1 MSCGQNEKKV
11 RIEGRMQIMMK
22 NKAMRIAAGAGVTTL
37 LTMSVI
43 SGSFAKYITSGTGT
57 DSARAAKFG
66 VTVTANGTMF
76 ASEYATDDEAVGTIA
91 KSVISSGGEDDH
103 VVAPGTKGELL
114 NATITGK
121 PEVAVKVSY
130 EPTLTLNG
138 WEHTDEDSNLSTEYF
153 PIIFKVGDKK
163 YGITGMKDS
172 AGIKITNGS
181 ANVEA
186 LKTAVENAIRAYSKN
201 YAANTDL
208 ALVAPDYVNVSWEWA
223 YNGNSDE
230 KDTYLGDQAA
240 ANKASTVEL
249 SMKTTVTQID

>member
-1 MSCGQNEKKV
+1 
-11 RIEGRMQIMMK
+11 MMK

-76 ASEYATDDEAVGTIA
+76 ASEYAKDDENVVGTIV
-91 KSVISSGGEDDH
+91 KSVVSSGGESDH

-130 EPTLTLNG
+130 EPTLTLKG
-138 WEHTDEDSNLSTEYF
+138 WEYTDEDSNLSTEYF

-163 YGITGMKDS
+163 YGVKGVKDS
-172 AGIKITNGS
+172 TGVAVANGS
-181 ANVEA
+181 SSIGE
-186 LKTAVENAIRAYSKN
+186 LKTAVENAIKGYSKN

-208 ALVAPDYVNVSWEWA
+208 AGIGADGFVNVSWEWA

>member
-1 MSCGQNEKKV
+1 MSN
-11 RIEGRMQIMMK
+11 K
-22 NKAMRIAAGAGVTTL
+22 NKTIALASLIAAGAGVTTL

-138 WEHTDEDSNLSTEYF
+138 SIQMRTVICQPS
-153 PIIFKVGDKK
+153 IFQLFLRLE
-163 YGITGMKDS
+163 
-172 AGIKITNGS
+172 IKN
-181 ANVEA
+181 
-186 LKTAVENAIRAYSKN
+186 TA
-201 YAANTDL
+201 
-208 ALVAPDYVNVSWEWA
+208 
-223 YNGNSDE
+223 
-230 KDTYLGDQAA
+230 
-240 ANKASTVEL
+240 
-249 SMKTTVTQID
+249 

>member
-1 MSCGQNEKKV
+1 
-11 RIEGRMQIMMK
+11 MMK

-138 WEHTDEDSNLSTEYF
+138 WEYTDENSNLSTEYF
-153 PIIFKVGDKK
+153 PIIFKIGDKK

-172 AGIKITNGS
+172 AGVVVANGS
-181 ANVEA
+181 ANIA
-186 LKTAVENAIRAYSKN
+186 DLKTAVEGAVKAYSKN

-208 ALVAPDYVNVSWEWA
+208 SIATADSVNVSWEWA

>member
-1 MSCGQNEKKV
+1 
-11 RIEGRMQIMMK
+11 MMK

-57 DSARAAKFG
+57 DSARTAKFG

-76 ASEYATDDEAVGTIA
+76 ASEYAKDDENVVGTIV
-91 KSVISSGGEDDH
+91 KSVVSSGGESDH

-138 WEHTDEDSNLSTEYF
+138 WEYTDEGSASSEYF

-172 AGIKITNGS
+172 TGAKITNVS

-186 LKTAVENAIRAYSKN
+186 LKTAVENAIRAYSKD

-208 ALVAPDYVNVSWEWA
+208 SGIGADGFVNVSWEWA

>member
-1 MSCGQNEKKV
+1 
-11 RIEGRMQIMMK
+11 MMK
-22 NKAMRIAAGAGVTTL
+22 NRAMRMAMGTGAAVL
-37 LTMSVI
+37 LTMGVI
-43 SGSFAKYITSGTGT
+43 SGSFAKYITSGNGT

-76 ASEYATDDEAVGTIA
+76 ASEYAKDDENVAGTIV
-91 KSVISSGGEDDH
+91 KSVVSSGGESDH

-138 WEHTDEDSNLSTEYF
+138 WEYTDEDSNLSTEYF

-163 YGITGMKDS
+163 YGMKGVKDS
-172 AGIKITNGS
+172 TGVAVANGS
-181 ANVEA
+181 SSIAE
-186 LKTAVENAIRAYSKN
+186 LKTAVENAIKGYSKN

-208 ALVAPDYVNVSWEWA
+208 SGIGADGFVNVSWEWA

>member
-1 MSCGQNEKKV
+1 
-11 RIEGRMQIMMK
+11 MMK
-22 NKAMRIAAGAGVTTL
+22 NRAMRMAMGTGAAVL
-37 LTMSVI
+37 LTMGVI
-43 SGSFAKYITSGTGT
+43 SGSFAKYITSGNGT

-66 VTVTANGTMF
+66 VMVTANGTMF
-76 ASEYATDDEAVGTIA
+76 ASEYAKDDENVVGTIA
-91 KSVISSGGEDDH
+91 KSVVSSGGTDDH

-138 WEHTDEDSNLSTEYF
+138 WEYVDDNSASSEYF

-172 AGIKITNGS
+172 TGAKIANGS
-181 ANVEA
+181 ANIKE
-186 LKTAVENAIRAYSKN
+186 LKNAVENAISAYSKD
-201 YAANTDL
+201 YAPNTDL
-208 ALVAPDYVNVSWEWA
+208 SGIGADGFVNVSWEWA
-223 YNGNSDE
+223 YSGNSDE

-240 ANKASTVEL
+240 ENKAATVEL

>member
-1 MSCGQNEKKV
+1 
-11 RIEGRMQIMMK
+11 MMK

-103 VVAPGTKGELL
+103 VVAPGTKGQLL

-138 WEHTDEDSNLSTEYF
+138 WEYTDESSNLSTEYF

-249 SMKTTVTQID
+249 SMKTTVTQIDYTKIPAPVVHASSASLVE

>member
-1 MSCGQNEKKV
+1 
-11 RIEGRMQIMMK
+11 MMK

-76 ASEYATDDEAVGTIA
+76 ASEYAKDDENVVGAIA
-91 KSVISSGGEDDH
+91 KSVVSSGGEDDH

-138 WEHTDEDSNLSTEYF
+138 WEYTDESSNLSTEYF

-172 AGIKITNGS
+172 AGTMVTNGS
-181 ANVEA
+181 ASVSD
-186 LKTAVENAIRAYSKN
+186 LKKNVENAIKAYSKN

-208 ALVAPDYVNVSWEWA
+208 SLINSDYVNVSWEWA

-230 KDTYLGDQAA
+230 KDTYLGNQAA

>member
-1 MSCGQNEKKV
+1 
-11 RIEGRMQIMMK
+11 MMK
-22 NKAMRIAAGAGVTTL
+22 NKAMRIAAGVGVTTL

-76 ASEYATDDEAVGTIA
+76 ASEYAKDDENVVGTIV
-91 KSVISSGGEDDH
+91 KSVVSSGGESDH

-130 EPTLTLNG
+130 EPTLTLKG
-138 WEHTDEDSNLSTEYF
+138 WEYTDEDSNLSTEYF

-163 YGITGMKDS
+163 YGVKGVKDS
-172 AGIKITNGS
+172 TGVAVANGS
-181 ANVEA
+181 SSIGE
-186 LKTAVENAIRAYSKN
+186 LKTAVENAIKGYSKN

-208 ALVAPDYVNVSWEWA
+208 SGIGADGFVNVSWEWA

>member
-1 MSCGQNEKKV
+1 
-11 RIEGRMQIMMK
+11 MMK
-22 NKAMRIAAGAGVTTL
+22 NRAMRMAMGTGAAVL
-37 LTMSVI
+37 LTMGVI
-43 SGSFAKYITSGTGT
+43 SGSFAKYITSGNGT

-76 ASEYATDDEAVGTIA
+76 AGEYATDDEGVGTIV
-91 KSVISSGGEDDH
+91 KSVVSSGGTDDH
-103 VVAPGTKGELL
+103 VVAPGTKGELV

-130 EPTLTLNG
+130 EPTLDLKG
-138 WEHTDEDSNLSTEYF
+138 WAYVDESGLSEYF

-172 AGIKITNGS
+172 TGAKIANGS
-181 ANVEA
+181 ANIEG

-201 YAANTDL
+201 YVANTDL
-208 ALVAPDYVNVSWEWA
+208 ALVAPDYVDVSWEWA
-223 YNGNSDE
+223 YSGNSDE

-240 ANKASTVEL
+240 ENKAATVEL
-249 SMKTTVTQID
+249 SLKTTVTQID

>member
-1 MSCGQNEKKV
+1 
-11 RIEGRMQIMMK
+11 MMK

-240 ANKASTVEL
+240 AANKASTVEL

>member
-1 MSCGQNEKKV
+1 
-11 RIEGRMQIMMK
+11 MMK

-103 VVAPGTKGELL
+103 VVAPGTKGQLL

-138 WEHTDEDSNLSTEYF
+138 WEYTDESSNLSTEYF

>member
-1 MSCGQNEKKV
+1 
-11 RIEGRMQIMMK
+11 MMK

-76 ASEYATDDEAVGTIA
+76 ASEYAKDDENVVGTIV
-91 KSVISSGGEDDH
+91 KSVVSSGGESDH

-130 EPTLTLNG
+130 EPTRTLKG
-138 WEHTDEDSNLSTEYF
+138 WEYTDEDSNLSTEYF

-163 YGITGMKDS
+163 YGVKGVKDS
-172 AGIKITNGS
+172 TGVAVANGS
-181 ANVEA
+181 SSIGE
-186 LKTAVENAIRAYSKN
+186 LKTAVENAIKGYSKN

-208 ALVAPDYVNVSWEWA
+208 SGIGADGFVNVSWEWA

>member
-1 MSCGQNEKKV
+1 
-11 RIEGRMQIMMK
+11 MMK

-43 SGSFAKYITSGTGT
+43 SGSFAKYSTSGTGT

-138 WEHTDEDSNLSTEYF
+138 WEYTDEDSNLSTEYF

>member
-1 MSCGQNEKKV
+1 
-11 RIEGRMQIMMK
+11 MMK

-76 ASEYATDDEAVGTIA
+76 ASEYAKDDENVVGTIV
-91 KSVISSGGEDDH
+91 KSVVSSGGESDH

-130 EPTLTLNG
+130 EPTLTLKG
-138 WEHTDEDSNLSTEYF
+138 WEYTDEDSNLSTEYF

-163 YGITGMKDS
+163 YGVKGVKDS
-172 AGIKITNGS
+172 TGVAVANGS
-181 ANVEA
+181 SSIGE
-186 LKTAVENAIRAYSKN
+186 LKTAVENAIKGYSKN

-208 ALVAPDYVNVSWEWA
+208 SGIGADGFVNVSWEWA

-240 ANKASTVEL
+240 ANKDSTVEL

>member
-1 MSCGQNEKKV
+1 
-11 RIEGRMQIMMK
+11 MMK
-22 NKAMRIAAGAGVTTL
+22 NKAMRIAAGVGVTTL

-138 WEHTDEDSNLSTEYF
+138 WEYTDDDSNLSTEYF

>member
-1 MSCGQNEKKV
+1 
-11 RIEGRMQIMMK
+11 MMK

-76 ASEYATDDEAVGTIA
+76 ASEYAKDDENVVGAIA
-91 KSVISSGGEDDH
+91 KSVVSSGGEDDH

-138 WEHTDEDSNLSTEYF
+138 WEYTDERSASSEYF

-163 YGITGMKDS
+163 YGMKGVKDS
-172 AGIKITNGS
+172 TGAAIANGS
-181 ANVEA
+181 SSIAEW
-186 LKTAVENAIRAYSKN
+186 KTAVENAIKGYSKN

-208 ALVAPDYVNVSWEWA
+208 SGIGADGFVNVSWEWA

>member
-1 MSCGQNEKKV
+1 
-11 RIEGRMQIMMK
+11 MMK

-76 ASEYATDDEAVGTIA
+76 ASEYAKDDENVVGTIV
-91 KSVISSGGEDDH
+91 KSVVSSGGESDH

-130 EPTLTLNG
+130 EPTLTLKG
-138 WEHTDEDSNLSTEYF
+138 WEYTDEDSNLSTEYF

-163 YGITGMKDS
+163 YGVKGVKDS
-172 AGIKITNGS
+172 TGVAVANGS
-181 ANVEA
+181 SSIGE
-186 LKTAVENAIRAYSKN
+186 LKTAVENAIKGYSKN

-208 ALVAPDYVNVSWEWA
+208 SGIGADGFVNVSWEWA

-230 KDTYLGDQAA
+230 KDTYLGNQAA

>member
-1 MSCGQNEKKV
+1 
-11 RIEGRMQIMMK
+11 MMK

-76 ASEYATDDEAVGTIA
+76 ASEYAKDDENVVGTIV
-91 KSVISSGGEDDH
+91 KSVVSSGGESDH

-138 WEHTDEDSNLSTEYF
+138 WEYTDEDSNLSTEYF

-172 AGIKITNGS
+172 AGVVVANGS
-181 ANVEA
+181 ANIA
-186 LKTAVENAIRAYSKN
+186 DLKTAVEGAVKAYSKN

-208 ALVAPDYVNVSWEWA
+208 SIATADSVNVSWEWA

>member
-1 MSCGQNEKKV
+1 M
-11 RIEGRMQIMMK
+11 
-22 NKAMRIAAGAGVTTL
+22 
-37 LTMSVI
+37 
-43 SGSFAKYITSGTGT
+43 
-57 DSARAAKFG
+57 
-66 VTVTANGTMF
+66 
-76 ASEYATDDEAVGTIA
+76 
-91 KSVISSGGEDDH
+91 
-103 VVAPGTKGELL
+103 
-114 NATITGK
+114 
-121 PEVAVKVSY
+121 KVSY

-138 WEHTDEDSNLSTEYF
+138 WEYTDESSNLSTEYF

-172 AGIKITNGS
+172 AGTMVTNGS
-181 ANVEA
+181 ASVSD
-186 LKTAVENAIRAYSKN
+186 LKKNVENAIKAYSKN

-208 ALVAPDYVNVSWEWA
+208 SLINADYVNVSWEWA

>member
-103 VVAPGTKGELL
+103 VVAPGTKGQLL

-138 WEHTDEDSNLSTEYF
+138 WEYTDESSNLSTEYF